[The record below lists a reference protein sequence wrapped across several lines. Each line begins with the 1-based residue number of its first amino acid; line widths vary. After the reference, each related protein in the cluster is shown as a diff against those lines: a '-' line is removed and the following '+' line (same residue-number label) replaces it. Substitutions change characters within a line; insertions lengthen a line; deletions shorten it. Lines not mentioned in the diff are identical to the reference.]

1 MTAKSASPRN
11 TARKKAQSQ
20 ARKSPK
26 RAGAKPQQVQVSNRQ
41 SHVRIATTYIRT
53 LVRAVLA
60 AEQISAATI
69 SIALADN
76 ATVRRVNRDYLGH
89 DYDTDV
95 LSFLFEST
103 PAPARKTKHKGAQ
116 RLSRGCQIDG
126 EILASAEMAAQMAP
140 DFGWSARDE
149 LALYLIH
156 GLLHLCG
163 YDDQTPRDRRIM
175 RSREQTILN
184 ELGVSSAGRGS
195 HPAAGKPHRRKI
207 GSAGASPSRGDPRR
221 LRANGSPP

>member
-11 TARKKAQSQ
+11 TARNKAQGQ
-20 ARKSPK
+20 AWKSPTRPAGK
-26 RAGAKPQQVQVSNRQ
+26 RQQVQVSNRQ
-41 SHVRIATTYIRT
+41 SHVRIATTYIRK

-60 AEQISAATI
+60 AEQVSAATI

-95 LSFLFEST
+95 LSFLFEWT
-103 PAPARKTKHKGAQ
+103 PGPVRKTKNRSSQ
-116 RLSRGCQIDG
+116 RVSRGCQIDG

-140 DFGWSARDE
+140 QFGWSARDE
-149 LALYLIH
+149 LSLYLVH

-163 YDDQTPRDRRIM
+163 YDDQTPRDRRTM
-175 RSREQTILN
+175 RGREQAILK

-207 GSAGASPSRGDPRR
+207 GSGASPSRGDRRR